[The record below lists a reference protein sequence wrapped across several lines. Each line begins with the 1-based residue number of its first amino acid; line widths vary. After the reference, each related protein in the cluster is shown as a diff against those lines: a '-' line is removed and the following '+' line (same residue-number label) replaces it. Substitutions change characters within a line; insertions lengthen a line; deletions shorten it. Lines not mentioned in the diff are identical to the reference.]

1 VNSAA
6 RTAAAVFAAAALA
19 ACGKPS
25 ASTNPASAPDD
36 ALHRLPTGAYLDPAG
51 PSVQAGSLPLAM
63 ALAPDHRYA
72 VLLLNGWKE
81 RGIQIIDR
89 RYGAV
94 TATLTMP
101 SAFLGLAFSP
111 DGKTLA
117 ASGGNADAIYLFSW
131 HAGSARLID
140 SIVLAAPRTKDGTRY
155 PAGIAWSRDGRTI
168 YAAEDLADSLAVLDV
183 ASKRV
188 VQRFPAGRYPYGVA
202 VAPDGAVY
210 VSAWGGYAVAAFTTT
225 NGGRLAPAAPIM
237 AGRHPSALLLN
248 ADGSRLFVASATTD
262 RVAVVDTRTRKV
274 IAELRDPAPAGPGEG
289 STPNALALSANGSRL
304 FVAEADNNAVAVFD
318 LSAATSG
325 AAAAR
330 RTDRLTGRFPV
341 EWYPAALAMVGD
353 TALILNAKGRVPEAN
368 PGDPTPTSPSGATTH
383 VYTLGQ
389 LNGTVTT
396 FAAAMADS
404 AALAPLSARVA
415 RANGWDMAARPAA
428 HYPPFEHVIYILKEN
443 RTFDQVLSDLPGV
456 DGDTSLQFFTRAS
469 SPNHH
474 ALAERFGAYDRFF
487 VNAEVSGDGHNW
499 TFGSYAADYVEKTVS
514 LAYADQGRDY
524 DYEGENR
531 NAVPE
536 DNVNDPANGFL
547 WDAAARAK
555 ITFRDYGEFTYYDS
569 TMRAGGR
576 KGAWLG
582 TQKVMAGHTNPDYPG
597 FDLAIKDQHRVDV
610 WLEDLKEFERTG
622 EMPALITIDLPN
634 DHTSGMKPG
643 FIAPRAAFADN
654 DLALGRLVEALSHS
668 RFWKNTVV
676 FVVEDDAQNGP
687 DHVDSHRSVMFAISA
702 YSKPGPVH
710 RFTNTTDVIAT
721 IVEILHLESL
731 SQFDFYG
738 RPLRGAF
745 TSEPDLTPYT
755 ALTPSQD
762 LDERNPAVRTGSARS
777 RPLDL
782 SGADR
787 ADEDDFNRE
796 LWRAFKGDRPYP
808 AVRRMSPPVAAQAR

>member
-1 VNSAA
+1 MNSAA
-6 RTAAAVFAAAALA
+6 RGAAAVLAAAALA
-19 ACGKPS
+19 ACGKPG

-36 ALHRLPTGAYLDPAG
+36 ALHRLPTGAYLDPVA

-63 ALAPDHRYA
+63 VLAPDHRYA

-94 TATLTMP
+94 TATIAMP

-131 HAGSARLID
+131 HGGSATLID
-140 SIVLAAPRTKDGTRY
+140 SIVLAAKRTTDGTRY

-183 ASKRV
+183 ASRRV

-202 VAPDGAVY
+202 VAPDGTVY
-210 VSAWGGYAVAAFTTT
+210 VSAWGGYAVAAFTAAG
-225 NGGRLAPAAPIM
+225 GGRLALAAPLT

-262 RVAVVDTRTRKV
+262 RVIVVDTRTRKV
-274 IAELRDPAPAGPGEG
+274 IAELHDPAPAGPGEG
-289 STPNALALSANGSRL
+289 STPNALALSADGSRL

-325 AAAAR
+325 VSSAR
-330 RTDRLTGRFPV
+330 SADRLTGRFPV
-341 EWYPAALAMVGD
+341 EWYPAGLAMAGD
-353 TALILNAKGRVPEAN
+353 TALILNAKGRIPGAN
-368 PGDPTPTSPSGATTH
+368 PGDPTPVSPSGATTH
-383 VYTLGQ
+383 IYTLGQ
-389 LNGTVTT
+389 LNGTITT
-396 FAAAMADS
+396 FAGAMDDS

-415 RANGWDMAARPAA
+415 RANGWDAAARTTA

-487 VNAEVSGDGHNW
+487 VNAEVSANGHNW
-499 TFGSYAADYVEKTVS
+499 TFGSYAADYVEKTVA

-531 NAVPE
+531 NEVP
-536 DNVNDPANGFL
+536 DDDVNGPANGFL

-555 ITFRDYGEFTYYDS
+555 ITFRDYGEFTHYDS
-569 TMRAGGR
+569 APGAR
-576 KGAWLG
+576 KGTWQG
-582 TQKVMAGHTNPDYPG
+582 VRTVMAGHTNPDYPG
-597 FDLAIKDQHRVDV
+597 FNLAIKDQHRMDV
-610 WLEDLKEFERTG
+610 WLEEFKEFERTG
-622 EMPALITIDLPN
+622 EMPALITMNLPN
-634 DHTSGMKPG
+634 DHTSGMKAG
-643 FIAPRAAFADN
+643 AIAPRAAFADN
-654 DLALGRLVEALSHS
+654 DLALGRLVDAVSRS
-668 RFWKNTVV
+668 RFWKNTII

-710 RFTNTTDVIAT
+710 RFVNTTDVIAT
-721 IVEILHLESL
+721 IVEILHLGSL

-738 RPLRGAF
+738 RPLRGVFA
-745 TSEPDLTPYT
+745 SEPDLSPYT
-755 ALTPSQD
+755 ALTPAQD
-762 LDERNPAVRTGSARS
+762 LDERNPTLRTGAAGA

-787 ADEDDFNRE
+787 ANEDDFNRE
-796 LWRAFKGDRPYP
+796 LWRAFKGDTPYP
-808 AVRRMSPPVAAQAR
+808 AVRRMSPPGAAQAR